1 MIQYLI
7 VLVLFIAAITYLVHN
22 FKQKRAKGSTCGD
35 CCRCGTQ
42 TKQKSCH

>member
-7 VLVLFIAAITYLVHN
+7 VAGLFIGAIAYLIYH
-22 FKQKRAKGSTCGD
+22 FKQKRAKGNSCGD
-35 CCRCGTQ
+35 CCRCGTS